1 MTDNTQGASGQG
13 SSPQGP
19 TPHGSPGP
27 QQGQAPAGGQFPN
40 QQGPNGFQAGS
51 GPQQGGP
58 QGPGQYPYGG
68 PQGSQGFGP
77 AGPGGPYGPGGPGG
91 PGGPYGPGG
100 QPPKK
105 KNNALT
111 IGLIVAAVVVLAL
124 FVGIGMLA
132 KNLGNNASPSA
143 SGGAASTSESSAG
156 TDPSSD
162 SSGAAASDPA
172 DYAVGDCL
180 DESLYGGAVAVAPA
194 VVDCDSP
201 EAKTEVLSVRH
212 SESDTKCIDVEGAQG
227 AFNMRGE
234 DYLSMCIGDPKIPKE
249 ESINLIS
256 EGECMVAESTE
267 AKRVDCSAPD
277 AMKVVAVIQNPPEPP
292 AEGYVNS
299 IPECEAAGH
308 PEAEMVYSWA
318 VPSDDTA
325 LSGPNLAPDRGTC
338 LVTP

>member
-1 MTDNTQGASGQG
+1 MTMTDNTQG

-19 TPHGSPGP
+19 TPQGPNPQGPQGP
-27 QQGQAPAGGQFPN
+27 QQGQTPSGGQFPN
-40 QQGPNGFQAGS
+40 QQGPNGLQGGQ
-51 GPQQGGP
+51 GPQHGGP

-68 PQGSQGFGP
+68 PQGPQGFGP
-77 AGPGGPYGPGGPGG
+77 GGPGGPYGPGG

-111 IGLIVAAVVVLAL
+111 IGLIIAGVVVLAL
-124 FVGIGMLA
+124 FVGIGMIA
-132 KNLGNNASPSA
+132 KNLGSNSS
-143 SGGAASTSESSAG
+143 STAAGSSTSTSEGSDG
-156 TDPSSD
+156 TDSSSSD
-162 SSGAAASDPA
+162 SAGQS

-180 DESLYGGAVAVAPA
+180 DESLYGGAVAIAPE

-267 AKRVDCSAPD
+267 AKRVDCSTPD

-299 IPECEAAGH
+299 IPECEEAGH

-318 VPSDDTA
+318 VPTDDTA
-325 LSGPNLAPDRGTC
+325 LSGPNLDPDRGAC